1 MFARLDELG
10 RDELGRG
17 WVKREAEGYNMN
29 IPTRLEG
36 EVWGWGV
43 N

>member
-1 MFARLDELG
+1 MGET
-10 RDELGRG
+10 
-17 WVKREAEGYNMN
+17 WVKCETEGYNMN